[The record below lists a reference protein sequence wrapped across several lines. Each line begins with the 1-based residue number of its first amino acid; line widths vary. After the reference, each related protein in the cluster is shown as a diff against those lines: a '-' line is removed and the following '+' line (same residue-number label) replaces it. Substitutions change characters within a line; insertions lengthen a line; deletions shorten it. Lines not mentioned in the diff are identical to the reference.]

1 MTAANVSVAQMANTP
16 TEVQQTGPANVAI
29 PPTFQLFQN
38 KVTKQSSLL
47 KQSGDKKKK
56 GMLKVGF
63 SIEQNDNMNPTLD
76 NNNTAPAV
84 PDQILKRQS
93 TE

>member
-1 MTAANVSVAQMANTP
+1 MANTP
-16 TEVQQTGPANVAI
+16 TEVEQTGPINVAV
-29 PPTFQLFQN
+29 PPTFQLFQT

-63 SIEQNDNMNPTLD
+63 SIEQNNDMNPTLE
-76 NNNTAPAV
+76 NNNNAPAV

>member
-1 MTAANVSVAQMANTP
+1 MANTP
-16 TEVQQTGPANVAI
+16 TEVEQTGPISVAV
-29 PPTFQLFQN
+29 PPTFQLFQT

-63 SIEQNDNMNPTLD
+63 SIEQNNDMNPTLE
-76 NNNTAPAV
+76 NNNNAPAV

>member
-1 MTAANVSVAQMANTP
+1 MANTP
-16 TEVQQTGPANVAI
+16 TEVEQTGPINVAV
-29 PPTFQLFQN
+29 PPTFQLFQT

-63 SIEQNDNMNPTLD
+63 SIEQNNDMNPTLE
-76 NNNTAPAV
+76 NNNNVPAV

>member
-1 MTAANVSVAQMANTP
+1 MANTP
-16 TEVQQTGPANVAI
+16 TEVDQNGPANVAV

-63 SIEQNDNMNPTLD
+63 SIEQNNDMNPTLE
-76 NNNTAPAV
+76 NNNNAPAV